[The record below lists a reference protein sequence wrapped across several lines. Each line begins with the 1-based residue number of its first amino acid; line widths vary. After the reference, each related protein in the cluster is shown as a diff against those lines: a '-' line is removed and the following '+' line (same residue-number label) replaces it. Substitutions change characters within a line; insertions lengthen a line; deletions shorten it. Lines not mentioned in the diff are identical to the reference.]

1 LNKFILNKSRW
12 IYPVLFQ
19 LLILL
24 GWFITVKIGLTDQ
37 FILPDPVAVF
47 TTFCKIFP
55 QIREHLIVTAL
66 EAVGGL
72 LIAASLSLPLGWLMD
87 RVNCFRQGFYPLLV
101 ISQTI
106 PIIVI
111 APLII
116 MWFGFGLTSKIAVVI
131 LICIFPIALSFYE
144 GLNKADI
151 DQINLLK
158 TMGANQLQIFRHI
171 KFPSALPSFFTGF
184 KIAATYSVMGAVISE
199 WLGGE
204 KGLGVYMLRV
214 RYSFDLNKVFAVTI
228 YIIILSLLLVY
239 LCNLAGRM
247 AMPWQKYLQKEE

>member
-1 LNKFILNKSRW
+1 MNKFILNNSRW

-24 GWFITVKIGLTDQ
+24 GWFVTVKIGLTDQ

-47 TTFCKIFP
+47 TTFCNIFP

-116 MWFGFGLTSKIAVVI
+116 MWFGFGVTSKIAVVI

-144 GLNKADI
+144 GLNKADV

-171 KFPSALPSFFTGF
+171 KFPSALPSFFTGL

-239 LCNLAGRM
+239 LSNLAGRM
-247 AMPWQKYLQKEE
+247 AMPWQKFLQKEE